1 MRNSTRSL
9 GRQLLVP
16 ALLMVLLLSACGSAD
31 ADATPTMGVDAIFT
45 AAFQTLEAQQA
56 TQLALTPPTNTPSPS
71 PFPTLPPPSP
81 ASTLPPLIGS
91 TPLGGSTVCDNAAYV
106 ADVTIPDGTT
116 IKAGEKFT
124 KTWKIYNSGSCAWTT
139 AYKIAFDSGEGMGGA
154 TTLLAA
160 AVPAGQQADISVQL
174 TAPTTNGTYK
184 SNWRMQNA
192 SGVGFG
198 NVVYVEIKVGSGS
211 SASVTPGPSPTPG
224 GPTATS
230 NSGNYN
236 VSGNAGAGSVRIDCI
251 GAGNKPDFV
260 ETSSDSGAFTCVVP
274 WNWDGEIVPSRNNW
288 SFNPT
293 SLPVDNV
300 QGNVGGFNFTAT
312 GP

>member
-9 GRQLLVP
+9 GRRLLVP

-154 TTLLAA
+154 ATLLSA
-160 AVPAGQQADISVQL
+160 AVPAGQQADVSVVL
-174 TAPTTNGTYK
+174 TAPNTNGTFR

-192 SGVGFG
+192 AGVGFG

-211 SASVTPGPSPTPG
+211 GATVTPGPSPTPG

-230 NSGNYN
+230 SGSTFTI
-236 VSGNAGAGSVRIDCI
+236 SGNAGVGSGVS
-251 GAGNKPDFV
+251 V
-260 ETSSDSGAFTCVVP
+260 TCVGDGQKPTVDASVNNNGDYTCTVP
-274 WNWDGEIVPSRNNW
+274 IHWRGYVEPFKQGWNFTPAQSPQFDDVLQNQ
-288 SFNPT
+288 
-293 SLPVDNV
+293 VY
-300 QGNVGGFNFTAT
+300 NFTASQ
-312 GP
+312 

>member
-1 MRNSTRSL
+1 M
-9 GRQLLVP
+9 LVP
-16 ALLMVLLLSACGSAD
+16 ALIVVLLLSACGSAD

-81 ASTLPPLIGS
+81 ASTLPPLGGT

-139 AYKIAFDSGEGMGGA
+139 AYKLAFDSGEAMGGA
-154 TTLLAA
+154 TTLLSV
-160 AVPAGQQADISVQL
+160 AVPAGQQADVSVVL
-174 TAPTTNGTYK
+174 TAPATNGTFRG
-184 SNWRMQNA
+184 NWRMQNA

-230 NSGNYN
+230 SGMYN
-236 VSGNAGAGSVRIDCI
+236 VTGNAGTGSVRIDCI
-251 GAGNKPDFV
+251 GAGSKPDYDV
-260 ETSSDSGAFTCVVP
+260 MSSDSGAFTCTVP
-274 WNWDGEIVPSRNNW
+274 WNWDGEIVPSRNNYT
-288 SFNPT
+288 FNPA
-293 SLPVDNV
+293 SRLVDNV
-300 QGNVGGFNFTAT
+300 QGNVGGFDFTAT